1 MHFPVNLYNPC
12 HLIFILLG
20 YSKTF
25 KIPKYMYTI
34 STCIAAKFNIK
45 FYHMVNIP
53 ATLQV
58 FLTKWPFLQAQWRAV
73 YPNESLA
80 DSSQRLWVIQ
90 LWHKGKSKNSEYQ
103 IILNHIKFFIFFF
116 LFYTLCYSCTKCADF
131 KFSWTKIT
139 IDNTQINY
147 LQRPNTV
154 LVHV

>member
-1 MHFPVNLYNPC
+1 MILYQKAKNTKQKPLALLHFPVYLYNPC

-25 KIPKYMYTI
+25 EIPKYMYTI
-34 STCIAAKFNIK
+34 SICIAAKFNIK

-103 IILNHIKFFIFFF
+103 IILNHIKFFIFFLNF
-116 LFYTLCYSCTKCADF
+116 IHYVIVALNVQTLSSLEK
-131 KFSWTKIT
+131 
-139 IDNTQINY
+139 NNY
-147 LQRPNTV
+147 R
-154 LVHV
+154 